1 MELLVSKEAGYIQAA
16 TIGAIDDSAGPKFKD
31 VLFPLV
37 GQSGTKLVLDLSGS
51 NYITSSG
58 LGMLMSLVVHAN
70 TNSSRVVMAAASP
83 FLSVVFE
90 RSKVHLFFTLARTV
104 AEAVQLMNNQ

>member
-1 MELLVSKEAGYIQAA
+1 MELNVSHGAGYVLAA
-16 TIGAIDDSAGPKFKD
+16 TLGAIDDSAGPKFKD
-31 VLFPLV
+31 QLFPLV
-37 GQSGTKLVLDLSGS
+37 GRPGTKLVLDLSGS

-70 TNSSRVVMAAASP
+70 TNSSQVVMAAATP

-90 RSKVHLFFTLARTV
+90 RSKVHLFFALARTV
-104 AEAVQLMNNQ
+104 AEAVQMLDGR